1 MANSINTSYAVIVLG
16 DTVTIER
23 ADLADKAA
31 EQGAVITETYSFEP
45 GEAASHDDVT
55 EVEAVVAALSRAIA
69 TNTDVWVPFPMDDLG
84 REQHVR
90 RVSLVLQRDGL
101 NMLMGQDLEPCTM
114 DGGFNEV
121 DFALRAEVRAVD
133 ALHYAAVAAAGVR
146 TLMADI
152 ERELMDAAPTCSG
165 SAGPVVAPPSARPMP
180 VSAEGEPTFGTGAV
194 ARFFGKSMRWL
205 YYGMRLQYFTYPDGS
220 PIHTMRDPKTGY
232 HRFTVPMLRD
242 MAAACYRRGILIE
255 TEYLDLLAVLAR
267 AESE

>member
-16 DTVTIER
+16 DTLTIER
-23 ADLADKAA
+23 ADLVDKAA
-31 EQGAVITETYSFEP
+31 EHGAVITETYSFEP

-55 EVEAVVAALSRAIA
+55 AVEAVVAALSRAIA
-69 TNTDVWVPFPMDDLG
+69 THTDLWVPFPMDDLG
-84 REQHVR
+84 REQHIR
-90 RVSLVLQRDGL
+90 RISLVLQRDGL
-101 NMLMGQDLEPCTM
+101 NMLMGHDLQPCTM

-146 TLMADI
+146 TLLVEI
-152 ERELMDAAPTCSG
+152 ERELLDAAPTG
-165 SAGPVVAPPSARPMP
+165 AQSAAPVVPPPARPVQP
-180 VSAEGEPTFGTGAV
+180 SAEGEPTYGTAAV

-205 YYGMRLQYFTYPDGS
+205 YYAMRLQYFTYPDGS
-220 PIHTMRDPKTGY
+220 PIETLRDPKSGY

-242 MAAACYRRGILIE
+242 MASACYRRGILIE
-255 TEYLDLLAVLAR
+255 REYLDLLAVLAR